1 MQAPRLLQAT
11 AVVVKRYHVDLTD
24 QTVRFE
30 PVLSEDLED
39 ALGGIARATKILAD
53 VDVDDPYAPSSPLI
67 MNLGLLSGT
76 RVMTGLRTF
85 FHGYSPLKV
94 SDGGAPGLMWSA
106 GSGHFGTKLRG
117 LGVDEVIF
125 TGRAERPTLLHL
137 TPGEDGEPV
146 VFEFLD
152 ASDLG
157 GETVNQRIQGLHGRY
172 PEAHFAVVGPA
183 AEHYESV
190 RYALIAL
197 STDNQLE
204 TGDAK
209 PRFCGRGGYG
219 GVMASKNLWAIAA
232 DGPDPG
238 RVRGLRDV
246 NREINL
252 GPGSV
257 RYRDTEEDRGGTWRN
272 IKWMHEEGALPEF
285 NFAPTN
291 TGAAVALYRPS
302 VEAGPYEVKAERCYL
317 CGIRCHKNVY
327 DKAPDG
333 EIGPFRAKV
342 DYEPITLL
350 SSNLGIY
357 DPEDVLVLISLA
369 DEMGMDSISLG
380 VTLGYVMDYNRR
392 NNEALVDDLSFGDFD
407 GVADAIRAA
416 ADGRLPEIGMGV
428 KRLADRTGE
437 SGYAMH
443 SKGVEYPAYQPHINP
458 GFPWALAGGHMSM
471 RTFMLYL
478 TERQTDLNYWVNAI
492 TESGPLYLMDDITGL
507 CKFANASPDMEAE
520 ALRTAVGLDVT
531 GDDLTR
537 VAMRTQLRGYANERR
552 QGFGADDYRLP
563 AEAHGP
569 IGSSNIEVFNT
580 PEFFSELRERV
591 TEKLDRKAAEAGFP
605 TA

>member
-1 MQAPRLLQAT
+1 
-11 AVVVKRYHVDLTD
+11 
-24 QTVRFE
+24 
-30 PVLSEDLED
+30 
-39 ALGGIARATKILAD
+39 
-53 VDVDDPYAPSSPLI
+53 
-67 MNLGLLSGT
+67 
-76 RVMTGLRTF
+76 
-85 FHGYSPLKV
+85 
-94 SDGGAPGLMWSA
+94 
-106 GSGHFGTKLRG
+106 
-117 LGVDEVIF
+117 
-125 TGRAERPTLLHL
+125 
-137 TPGEDGEPV
+137 
-146 VFEFLD
+146 
-152 ASDLG
+152 
-157 GETVNQRIQGLHGRY
+157 
-172 PEAHFAVVGPA
+172 
-183 AEHYESV
+183 
-190 RYALIAL
+190 
-197 STDNQLE
+197 
-204 TGDAK
+204 
-209 PRFCGRGGYG
+209 
-219 GVMASKNLWAIAA
+219 
-232 DGPDPG
+232 
-238 RVRGLRDV
+238 
-246 NREINL
+246 
-252 GPGSV
+252 
-257 RYRDTEEDRGGTWRN
+257 
-272 IKWMHEEGALPEF
+272 
-285 NFAPTN
+285 
-291 TGAAVALYRPS
+291 
-302 VEAGPYEVKAERCYL
+302 
-317 CGIRCHKNVY
+317 VY

-357 DPEDVLVLISLA
+357 DTEDVLVLISLA

-392 NNEALVDDLSFGDFD
+392 NNGALVDGLSFGDFD

-563 AEAHGP
+563 SEAHGP
-569 IGSSNIEVFNT
+569 MGTSNIEVFNT

-591 TEKLDRKAAEAGFP
+591 TEKLDREAAEAGFS